1 MRSDVGDEDLARA
14 ARLGDL
20 GSFRALVERHRGRVF
35 SLALRM
41 CGNREEAEDMAQEA
55 FLKVYRGLPS
65 FRGEAAFTTWMLRV
79 ALNTFHRH
87 LRRLPR
93 ARPLTDDALN
103 AAEEVPGPD
112 PEADLLDHERA
123 ERVRRLVA
131 GLPAPFRDAVALF
144 YLQERSVEEAAA
156 TLGVSIGTLKSRLFR
171 ARRMLLDAWPLP
183 QAQAPAVGRR
193 APRNQ
198 TAPRGGDARPE
209 ERRADGALS

>member
-20 GSFRALVERHRGRVF
+20 GSFRTLVERHRGRVF

-93 ARPLTDDALN
+93 TQPLPEDPPHPAS
-103 AAEEVPGPD
+103 AVAERLPD
-112 PEADLLDHERA
+112 SDLLGSERA

-131 GLPAPFRDAVALF
+131 RLPGPFRDAVTLF

-156 TLGVSIGTLKSRLFR
+156 ALGVSIGTLKSRLFR
-171 ARRMLLDAWPLP
+171 ARRMLLDAWEERTSSV
-183 QAQAPAVGRR
+183 APAATASSSGRR
-193 APRNQ
+193 GVR
-198 TAPRGGDARPE
+198 RED
-209 ERRADGALS
+209 RRAE